1 MHGWSQS
8 SKLRLVLN
16 LCFSKINFLM
26 LFAVV
31 VFVFP
36 DKYIDF
42 ILLFCSPWIVCH
54 LSRTRCGP
62 MSLFPRLLLSLSPF
76 VTAVAPPLMA
86 WCSCHQPALARLAR
100 SMVSYNF
107 KLLNKNL
114 YWNFMPDSSWVG
126 IDRLSAWPIS
136 RGIRLI
142 NLHLT
147 LMSFEHFS
155 SVWIDLTAYH
165 KANIKK

>member
-1 MHGWSQS
+1 MHGWPQS

-16 LCFSKINFLM
+16 LCFSKMNLLM

-31 VFVFP
+31 FVFP
-36 DKYIDF
+36 WQIYWLF
-42 ILLFCSPWIVCH
+42 LLFCSPWMVCR
-54 LSRTRCGP
+54 LSQTRCGP
-62 MSLFPRLLLSLSPF
+62 MFLFPRLLLSLSPF

-114 YWNFMPDSSWVG
+114 YWNFMSDWSWVG
-126 IDRLSAWPIS
+126 IDRLSAWPI
-136 RGIRLI
+136 IRCDI
-142 NLHLT
+142 Q
-147 LMSFEHFS
+147 HFPDYRY
-155 SVWIDLTAYH
+155 SVSESA
-165 KANIKK
+165 K